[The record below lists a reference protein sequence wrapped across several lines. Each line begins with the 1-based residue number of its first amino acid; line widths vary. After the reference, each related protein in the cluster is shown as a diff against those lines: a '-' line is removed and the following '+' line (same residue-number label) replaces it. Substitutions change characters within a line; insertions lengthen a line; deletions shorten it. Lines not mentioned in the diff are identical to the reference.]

1 MIWSVA
7 LYELE
12 NTRTAMFEVLEDE
25 RQFLD
30 ALATAE
36 PEAVAA
42 LVSDQGVKLMRQR
55 RRIHDAFSRRWWE

>member
-1 MIWSVA
+1 
-7 LYELE
+7 
-12 NTRTAMFEVLEDE
+12 MFEMLEGE

-30 ALATAE
+30 TLAAAE

-42 LVSDQGVKLMRQR
+42 LVREQGIKLMRQR